1 MTQKDSRTSGAGNRR
16 ERVGQ
21 KRYHLYRNKTPMGV
35 LGIGVLCVAVSP
47 EGGAWDMPIL
57 HTIPTHQDTSP
68 CYNPTMS
75 TTTQPGL
82 YQIKVGPRTTY
93 YGQSQDLRKREHGH
107 LHHLRKGTHHNP
119 QKHGI
124 LSITK
129 I

>member
-1 MTQKDSRTSGAGNRR
+1 
-16 ERVGQ
+16 
-21 KRYHLYRNKTPMGV
+21 
-35 LGIGVLCVAVSP
+35 
-47 EGGAWDMPIL
+47 
-57 HTIPTHQDTSP
+57 
-68 CYNPTMS
+68 MS